1 MIEAE
6 QIIKYANMLNS
17 EKLSTLRSGN
27 VSLRY
32 KNGFL
37 ITPTSLPYN
46 EMSPEDIVE
55 MDWNGEYLGRR
66 PSSEWRFHRDIL
78 KSRDDVNVVLH
89 CHSINAT
96 AVACHKKNIPAFHY
110 IVGLAGGKDIKCA
123 DYATFG
129 TQELSDNVLIAL
141 KDRLACLL
149 SQHGMICLGKTFKD
163 AFSLGCEV
171 EAISKMYVKA
181 LSIGN
186 TPILSDQE
194 MDKVIKQMERMSYGK
209 GPEPEGST
217 DIAKPKSE

>member
-1 MIEAE
+1 M
-6 QIIKYANMLNS
+6 QLQLHVIIK
-17 EKLSTLRSGN
+17 T
-27 VSLRY
+27 
-32 KNGFL
+32 
-37 ITPTSLPYN
+37 
-46 EMSPEDIVE
+46 
-55 MDWNGEYLGRR
+55 
-66 PSSEWRFHRDIL
+66 
-78 KSRDDVNVVLH
+78 
-89 CHSINAT
+89 
-96 AVACHKKNIPAFHY
+96 IPAFHY

-129 TQELSDNVLIAL
+129 TQELSDNVLVAL